1 MKVNGH
7 EGIQATAI
15 APAGEAPKLE
25 RLLTP
30 EEAAELLQ
38 VPVSWMYQ
46 HTRRRSMDRIPFVKV
61 GHYVRFREEDLL
73 SYINRR
79 MVEG

>member
-1 MKVNGH
+1 MRTNGQN
-7 EGIQATAI
+7 GIRGTAI
-15 APAGEAPKLE
+15 TPVGEAPKLE

-38 VPVSWMYQ
+38 VPISWMYQ
-46 HTRRRSMDRIPFVKV
+46 HTRRRSLDRIPFVKV
-61 GHYVRFREEDLL
+61 GHYVRFREEDIL

-79 MVEG
+79 TVKG